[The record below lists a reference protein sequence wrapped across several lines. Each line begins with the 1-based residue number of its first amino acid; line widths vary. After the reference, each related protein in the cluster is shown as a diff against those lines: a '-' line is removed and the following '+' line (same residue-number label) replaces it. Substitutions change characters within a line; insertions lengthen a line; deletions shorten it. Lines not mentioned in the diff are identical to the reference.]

1 MRLSQNVTIFYIL
14 YTCKENVELKK
25 NVYMKQK
32 LTCITH
38 MTFDIRR
45 FEAAP
50 FFLETKHIRTI
61 DNKLLINNF
70 NFRWDICRYQYVFKY
85 VLIKIFSPVFKFH
98 NSFNFCMPAPLVVGK
113 CSSLLFVPAE
123 IFKLYDHIKF
133 IIIYLIYHRNFF

>member
-1 MRLSQNVTIFYIL
+1 MMRLSQNVTIFYIL

-45 FEAAP
+45 FETAP

-70 NFRWDICRYQYVFKY
+70 KFIWDICRYQYVLKY

-98 NSFNFCMPAPLVVGK
+98 N
-113 CSSLLFVPAE
+113 
-123 IFKLYDHIKF
+123 I
-133 IIIYLIYHRNFF
+133 

>member
-1 MRLSQNVTIFYIL
+1 
-14 YTCKENVELKK
+14 
-25 NVYMKQK
+25 MKQK

-70 NFRWDICRYQYVFKY
+70 KFRWDICRYQYVFKY
-85 VLIKIFSPVFKFH
+85 VLIKIY
-98 NSFNFCMPAPLVVGK
+98 
-113 CSSLLFVPAE
+113 
-123 IFKLYDHIKF
+123 IFTGFQISQHLTKKKNTF
-133 IIIYLIYHRNFF
+133 

>member
-1 MRLSQNVTIFYIL
+1 MQGLGQRLQKLPDFMFKLLIFPVFLMMRLSQNVTIFYIL

-50 FFLETKHIRTI
+50 FYLETKHIRTI

-98 NSFNFCMPAPLVVGK
+98 N
-113 CSSLLFVPAE
+113 
-123 IFKLYDHIKF
+123 I
-133 IIIYLIYHRNFF
+133 

>member
-1 MRLSQNVTIFYIL
+1 
-14 YTCKENVELKK
+14 
-25 NVYMKQK
+25 MKQK

-50 FFLETKHIRTI
+50 FFFRNKTYTNHI

-98 NSFNFCMPAPLVVGK
+98 N
-113 CSSLLFVPAE
+113 
-123 IFKLYDHIKF
+123 I
-133 IIIYLIYHRNFF
+133 